1 MLTASHEDNLSAEG
15 GNLELLWG
23 VEGAEHLDV
32 VTDVPEVCVTAA
44 TVVQVRAS
52 YGGLYAEVS
61 QKPAL
66 FKIYKS
72 K

>member
-32 VTDVPEVCVTAA
+32 VIDVTEVCVTAV
-44 TVVQVRAS
+44 TVVQVRACC
-52 YGGLYAEVS
+52 GALYAEVS
-61 QKPAL
+61 QKPAFSEL
-66 FKIYKS
+66 
-72 K
+72 

>member
-32 VTDVPEVCVTAA
+32 VIDVTEVCVTAV
-44 TVVQVRAS
+44 TVVQVRACC
-52 YGGLYAEVS
+52 GA
-61 QKPAL
+61 
-66 FKIYKS
+66 
-72 K
+72 